1 MNTGKGIV
9 VPGIAFGVGAKFS
22 DNFLDSII
30 IWIVDKN
37 FIKIVNVFEI
47 VKTVFGIAVP
57 GNKIEA
63 EFVLGGGLK
72 ESFDPIFVVSSGSR
86 TTEIIIGT
94 PGTVHDC
101 LSCFDVKSGVIW
113 IFTIV
118 PGTKKIGFVPNF
130 VVNSGNIFINRI
142 MFGGGFYQLVPLIP
156 VFGGAGVL
164 AVFGHI
170 GSSIG
175 KR

>member
-30 IWIVDKN
+30 VRIIDKN
-37 FIKIVNVFEI
+37 FIEVVNIFLI

-57 GNKIEA
+57 GYKIEA
-63 EFVLGGGLK
+63 EFVLGGNFK
-72 ESFDPIFVVSSGSR
+72 EGFNPITVVGSGSR
-86 TTEIIIGT
+86 TAEIIIGA
-94 PGTVHDC
+94 PGTVHDS
-101 LSCFDVKSGVIW
+101 LSRFDVKSGVIW
-113 IFTIV
+113 IFAIV
-118 PGTKKIGFVPNF
+118 PGTKEIGFVPNF
-130 VVNSGNIFINRI
+130 VINSGNIFINRI